1 MPLLAAHYAG
11 ADSIHLSGLGHTLY
25 RGIEVRHWLPA
36 VSRDCRGGRLSVMG
50 IRMAVDVSSSAD
62 ECESGLSLAQ
72 EDDLEMSPTIARK
85 LDSTLTAWRDKLL
98 AMDKR
103 QRLLY
108 FKHLKAGTLEFDHAS
123 PLATLATLASTSVP
137 VRPAP
142 EPGVS
147 RSDRAL
153 YVKDKTDETL
163 RTSLRRIDQQS
174 KQAFADRGVWT
185 LYLGVLMVHWADPKD
200 TSAKIDS
207 PVLLVPVQVEKT
219 GADSP
224 YVISRT
230 DDDIT
235 VNPVLQLKL
244 STEFGV
250 ELPTID
256 PDDVSL
262 ERFRYEL
269 ERSIS
274 QHPQWRVESRMV
286 LANFT
291 FQKEAMY
298 QDLLENA
305 DRIAGHDMVQLL
317 ALGPDA
323 PSSSAYGFD
332 EPSLDGLDE
341 HKPPESMF
349 TILDADSSQRRC
361 ILCAADGK
369 SFVMDGPPGT
379 GKSQT
384 IANMIAELMAIGKS
398 VLFVS
403 EKAAALDVVRDR
415 LTNQGLQHFLFE
427 LHSHA
432 ATRKEVAA
440 ELSKTLRKRVQIDS
454 TFSGQDERNLARDRQ
469 QLTDFSAAMNEID
482 PNLGW
487 SLFTVLGRLS
497 ELDRGIDASVP
508 SHRRWASV
516 SEADLSEIRQHAS
529 TLGRVWNAV
538 ADEDSYLWRDLTSDQ
553 LGPAEARQYGRYATR
568 ALESAHL
575 VRERVAAIDAELELS
590 VPADVKG
597 IQRRLD
603 LLGALDDR
611 PQGVPVWFDCDHLEA
626 LDERL
631 REAQTSL
638 RTIAGHVQ
646 ALESAGIRRWREVPR
661 GLKDALT
668 LGVEHPLVPST
679 ATASQLDGLVS
690 TLDALTSHLATLHE
704 DATDLA
710 QLLGLRTV
718 PSTIQ
723 GASDVARLAMLAAEA
738 HRPEPEWLNSAVIAR
753 VSECLNVMDAVVEH
767 ANRRQDALREVF
779 TPAVL
784 ELDLPSLIVRFRETH
799 KGLKRFS
806 GAARSDRKLIK
817 SVSVSGRCDKEVLA
831 QLDEAASWQ
840 HAVADVRKAEA
851 VHAGQLG
858 SRYQGQ
864 STEFASL
871 RLALDNAREAMNLAG
886 MDTDASALAQ
896 QLSAQA
902 TPDQRLIPLAQRI
915 QSTVGTLRGV
925 VHNLPD
931 GLGAIV
937 DDTTPVETI
946 AESAADARNTAD
958 TVGKALAQVASIA
971 ERDLTVSAGS
981 HLAANVAETL
991 DLEDLHQAHSE
1002 SDTQSFGALLTD
1014 DTDFELLTAG
1024 IGNARRVRGLYP
1036 GKIDQALAQ
1045 TLAESTATRADL
1057 ADRVQ
1062 DNTSRVDEILNLFT
1076 SVRADELRA
1085 ECDAGIDEQV
1095 ELMLDME
1102 ETASSQIED
1111 WCTAH
1116 RELTWAHSL
1125 DLHSTIEALKRL
1137 PRTQADIEAAIEY
1150 VILEAWADSRC
1161 ETETRLQ
1168 DYKAASRDDLVREFQ
1183 ELDRALIR
1191 NARAKVVQRCN
1202 DRAPISLASR
1212 AAQVIKREGEKKS
1225 RHKPVREL
1233 LAETTSLVQQLKPC
1247 FMMSPLS
1254 VSQYLPSDI
1263 RFDVVIFDEASQ
1275 VLPQDA
1281 LNCIYRGDQLIVAG
1295 DQKQL
1300 PPTDFF
1306 SVAEDEGDEDNEA
1319 SDFKSVLDLAK
1330 GAGGLHSLPLKWHYR
1345 SRHEDLIA
1353 YSNHSFYQGDLLTFP
1368 SAVFEADDL
1377 GIAHIPVDGVYQR
1390 GSSRDNPIEAAKI
1403 AERVAWFRANHPSAS
1418 LGVVTFSGPQ
1428 ADRITQEI
1436 EALSEQDPALEG
1448 LLTDHDR
1455 LDGFFV
1461 KSLENVQGDER
1472 DIILFSIGYGP
1483 DEVGKFTANFGPLN
1497 RDGGWRRLNVA
1508 VTRARKRIEIVS
1520 SFTAGQMPSTS
1531 NTSLLHLQRYLDF
1544 AARGHAAL
1552 AIDVSSGEGGPES
1565 VFEEQVLAKIR
1576 SWGYDAVPQVGVA
1589 GYRIDMAVR
1598 HPQRPGEY
1606 VLGIECDG
1614 AAYHSAQTA
1623 RDRDRLRQ
1631 QVLEG
1636 LGWRMHR
1643 IWGLSWWRDRSAQ
1656 EERLRLA
1663 IDDAINGSDS
1673 TRPST
1678 YITPAENHSS
1688 NLEFVDVPDTVE
1700 RDWTRSYSEYT
1711 VRPARTRDPK
1721 TLEGIQDMS
1730 EFFLNAIRVEA
1741 PVHRDLL
1748 NDRFKSVWG
1757 TARVGHQI
1765 RGAIDKALKRA
1776 HPAGPDSRGFFRLD
1790 NPSPLDVRVPDDGC
1804 GERKAAQVPPEELEL
1819 ALKLIV
1825 VDAVTI
1831 DERTLV
1837 RQAAGV
1843 FGWRRVGADIE
1854 DVLGQAIKR
1863 LLKAGAL
1870 RLDGHSDLSVT
1881 SHG

>member
-1 MPLLAAHYAG
+1 
-11 ADSIHLSGLGHTLY
+11 
-25 RGIEVRHWLPA
+25 
-36 VSRDCRGGRLSVMG
+36 
-50 IRMAVDVSSSAD
+50 MAVDVGSSAD
-62 ECESGLSLAQ
+62 ECESSSGLAP
-72 EDDLEMSPTIARK
+72 EDDLEMSPAIARK

-123 PLATLATLASTSVP
+123 PLSTLATLASTSVP

-142 EPGVS
+142 EPGTS

-153 YVKDKTDETL
+153 YVKDKTNETL
-163 RTSLRRIDQQS
+163 RSSLRRIDQQS
-174 KQAFADRGVWT
+174 NQAFADRGVWT
-185 LYLGVLMVHWADPKD
+185 LYLGVLMLHWTDPND
-200 TSAKIDS
+200 TSTKIDS
-207 PVLLVPVQVEKT
+207 PVLLIPVRAEKT

-244 STEFGV
+244 SNEFGV
-250 ELPTID
+250 KLPTID

-262 ERFRYEL
+262 ERFRADL
-269 ERSIS
+269 EQSIS
-274 QHPQWRVESRMV
+274 QHPQWRVDSRMV

-305 DRIAGHDMVQLL
+305 DRIAGHDMVRLL
-317 ALGPDA
+317 ALGPDS

-332 EPSLDGLDE
+332 EPPLEGLDE
-341 HKPPESMF
+341 RKPPESMF

-361 ILCAADGK
+361 ILCAADGQ

-384 IANMIAELMAIGKS
+384 IANMVAELMAIGKT

-415 LTNQGLQHFLFE
+415 LTNEGLQHFLFE

-440 ELSKTLRKRVQIDS
+440 ELSRTLRKRVQIDS
-454 TFSGQDERNLARDRQ
+454 TFSGQDERNLARDRH
-469 QLTDFSAAMNEID
+469 QLTDFASAMNEID
-482 PNLGW
+482 PKLGW

-516 SEADLSEIRQHAS
+516 SEADLAEIRQHAS
-529 TLGRVWNAV
+529 TLGRVWDAV
-538 ADEDSYLWRDLTSDQ
+538 ADEDSYLWRDLKSDQ
-553 LGPAEARQYGRYATR
+553 LGPAEAREYGRYATR
-568 ALESAHL
+568 ALESARL
-575 VRERVAAIDAELELS
+575 VRERVAAIDAELDLS
-590 VPADVKG
+590 IASDVDG
-597 IQRRLD
+597 IQERLN

-611 PQGVPVWFDCDHLEA
+611 PRGVPLWFDCERLDA

-631 REAQTSL
+631 REAQ
-638 RTIAGHVQ
+638 AGLKAIGAHIE
-646 ALESAGIRRWREVPR
+646 ALEAAGIQRWREVPH
-661 GLKDALT
+661 DFTDVLT
-668 LGVEHPLVPST
+668 RGVEHPLVPST
-679 ATASQLDGLVS
+679 STASQLNVLVS
-690 TLDALTSHLATLHE
+690 TLDTVTSHLATLNQ
-704 DATDLA
+704 DAADLA
-710 QLLGLRTV
+710 QVLGLRTT
-718 PSTIQ
+718 PSTIED
-723 GASDVARLAMLAAEA
+723 ASDAARLAMLAAEA

-799 KGLKRFS
+799 KGLRRFS
-806 GAARSDRKLIK
+806 GAARADRKLIK
-817 SVSVSGRCDKEVLA
+817 SVSVSGRCDKEVLT

-864 STEFASL
+864 STEFGSL
-871 RLALDNAREAMNLAG
+871 RAALDNARAAMNLAG
-886 MDTDASALAQ
+886 MDTDSTALAQ
-896 QLSAQA
+896 QLSAHA
-902 TPDQRLIPLAQRI
+902 TPDPRLIPLAQRI
-915 QSTVGTLRGV
+915 QSTISSLRSV
-925 VHNLPD
+925 VHNLPN
-931 GLGAIV
+931 GLGDVV
-937 DDTTPVETI
+937 DNTTPVQTI
-946 AESAADARNTAD
+946 VDTTAD
-958 TVGKALAQVASIA
+958 VRTTADSVSNALSQVSSVA
-971 ERDLTVSAGS
+971 ERDLTVNAGA
-981 HLAANVAETL
+981 HLTANVAETV
-991 DLEDLHQAHSE
+991 DLEDRHRSHSDSDKQA
-1002 SDTQSFGALLTD
+1002 FGSLLTD
-1014 DTDFELLTAG
+1014 ETDFDLLAAG
-1024 IGNARRVRGLYP
+1024 IDNARAVRRLYP
-1036 GKIDQALAQ
+1036 GEIDQALARR
-1045 TLAESTATRADL
+1045 LAESTATRADL

-1062 DNTSRVDEILNLFT
+1062 DNTSRVNEILDLFT
-1076 SVRADELRA
+1076 SDRAAELRT
-1085 ECDAGIDEQV
+1085 ECEAGIDEQI
-1095 ELMLDME
+1095 ELMQDML

-1111 WCTAH
+1111 WCAAH

-1125 DLHSTIEALKRL
+1125 ELQSIIGALKRL
-1137 PRTQADIEAAIEY
+1137 PRIQSDIQAAIEY

-1161 ETETRLQ
+1161 ETDTRLE
-1168 DYKAASRDDLVREFQ
+1168 DYKASSRDDLVREFQ
-1183 ELDRALIR
+1183 ELDRALIG
-1191 NARAKVVQRCN
+1191 NAKARVVQRCN
-1202 DRAPISLASR
+1202 DRAPVSLAGR

-1281 LNCIYRGDQLIVAG
+1281 LNCIYRGNQLIVAG

-1403 AERVAWFRANHPSAS
+1403 VERVAWFRTNHPSAS
-1418 LGVVTFSGPQ
+1418 LGVVTFSGTQ

-1436 EALSEQDPALEG
+1436 EAQSEQNPALEG

-1520 SFTAGQMPSTS
+1520 SFTAGQMPPTS
-1531 NTSLLHLQRYLDF
+1531 NPSLLHLQRYLDF

-1552 AIDVSSGEGGPES
+1552 AIDVSTGEGGPES

-1598 HPQRPGEY
+1598 HPERPGEY

-1663 IDDAINGSDS
+1663 IEDAINGRNATS
-1673 TRPST
+1673 TPT
-1678 YITPAENHSS
+1678 YNPTTESRSS
-1688 NLEFVDVPDTVE
+1688 AWEFSEVPETVE
-1700 RDWTRSYSEYT
+1700 RNWTRPYSEYT

-1721 TLEGIQDMS
+1721 TLEGIQDMTD
-1730 EFFLNAIRVEA
+1730 FFLNAIRVEA

-1757 TARVGHQI
+1757 AARVGHQI
-1765 RGAIDKALKRA
+1765 RSAIDKALKRA
-1776 HPAGPDSRGFFRLD
+1776 HPAGPDNKGFFRLD
-1790 NPSPLDVRVPDDGC
+1790 NPSPLEVRVPDDGC
-1804 GERKAAQVPPEELEL
+1804 GERKASQVPSEELEL
-1819 ALKLIV
+1819 ALKQIV
-1825 VDAVTI
+1825 LDAVTI

-1837 RQAAGV
+1837 KQAAGV

-1854 DVLGQAIKR
+1854 DVLGRSIKL
-1863 LLKAGAL
+1863 LLKTGVL
-1870 RLDGHSDLSVT
+1870 LLDGHGDLSVAKEA
-1881 SHG
+1881 